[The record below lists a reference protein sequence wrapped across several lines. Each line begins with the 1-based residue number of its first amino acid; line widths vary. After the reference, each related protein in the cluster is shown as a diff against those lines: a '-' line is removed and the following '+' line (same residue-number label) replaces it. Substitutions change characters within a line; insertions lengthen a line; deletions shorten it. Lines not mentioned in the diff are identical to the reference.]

1 LEKANLLESE
11 WDENPSKR
19 NRRIYKPS
27 KEGIEMLKNGRRMVE
42 EQKRAL
48 DGMVVVYNE
57 YFREE

>member
-11 WDENPSKR
+11 WDEN
-19 NRRIYKPS
+19 PS